1 MPGEPTLPRR
11 DLVLALAFLGVVIGG
26 VTDLALDAPR
36 RWLSPHVL
44 VELALIATSL
54 GLAWYLWWGW
64 HQASRALREAR
75 TALAV
80 RRAEGDRWQRAARQ
94 VIEDLG
100 RAVDRQFDDW
110 DLSGAERGVALLL
123 LKGLSHKEVAARTSR
138 SERTIRQHAVSVYR
152 KSGLGGRAA
161 LAAYFLG
168 DLTLPSSTRSAVD
181 DSLDTDGTP

>member
-1 MPGEPTLPRR
+1 MSREPGLPRT
-11 DLVLALAFLGVVIGG
+11 DLLLALAFFAVVVGG

-36 RWLSPHVL
+36 NWLSPHVL
-44 VELALIATSL
+44 VEVALISTSL

-64 HQASRALREAR
+64 HRASVALREAR
-75 TALAV
+75 SALAV
-80 RRAEGDRWQRAARQ
+80 RRAEGDRWQQAARQ

-100 RAVDRQFDDW
+100 RAVDRQFETW

-123 LKGLSHKEVAARTSR
+123 LKGLSHKEVAARTGR

-168 DLTLPSSTRSAVD
+168 DLTLPSATTPSAEE
-181 DSLDTDGTP
+181 LEPDGTA